1 MEHYKMFSNY
11 EEVDN
16 TFEVTVADNGFVL
29 KFNAKEIG
37 KDDSWSSDVSFI
49 FSDIAEL
56 SSAID
61 ALKEL
66 M

>member
-1 MEHYKMFSNY
+1 MFDNY

-37 KDDSWSSDVSFI
+37 KDDSWSSDVSFV
-49 FSDIAEL
+49 FSNLDEL
-56 SSAID
+56 RTAID
-61 ALKEL
+61 ALREL

>member
-37 KDDSWSSDVSFI
+37 KDDSWASDVSFV
-49 FSDIAEL
+49 FGNLEQL

>member
-1 MEHYKMFSNY
+1 MFNNY

-37 KDDSWSSDVSFI
+37 KDDSWSSDVSFV
-49 FSDIAEL
+49 FSNLDEL
-56 SSAID
+56 STAID
-61 ALKEL
+61 TLKEL

>member
-1 MEHYKMFSNY
+1 MFNNY

-37 KDDSWSSDVSFI
+37 TDDSWSSDVSFV
-49 FSDIAEL
+49 FSSLDEL

>member
-1 MEHYKMFSNY
+1 MFNDY
-11 EEVDN
+11 EEIDN

-37 KDDSWSSDVSFI
+37 KDDSWSSDVSFV
-49 FSDIAEL
+49 FSSLDEL
-56 SSAID
+56 STAID

>member
-1 MEHYKMFSNY
+1 MFDNY
-11 EEVDN
+11 EEIDN

-29 KFNAKEIG
+29 KFNAKQIG
-37 KDDSWSSDVSFI
+37 KDDSWSSDVSFV
-49 FSDIAEL
+49 FSNLDEL
-56 SSAID
+56 STAID

>member
-1 MEHYKMFSNY
+1 MFSNY
-11 EEVDN
+11 EEIDN

-37 KDDSWSSDVSFI
+37 KEDSWNRDISFV
-49 FSDIAEL
+49 FSDLSEL

>member
-1 MEHYKMFSNY
+1 MFSNY

-37 KDDSWSSDVSFI
+37 KDDSWSSDVSFV
-49 FSDIAEL
+49 FSNLDEL
-56 SSAID
+56 STAID
-61 ALKEL
+61 TLKEL

>member
-1 MEHYKMFSNY
+1 MFNDY
-11 EEVDN
+11 EEIDN
-16 TFEVTVADNGFVL
+16 TFEVTVADNGSVL

-37 KDDSWSSDVSFI
+37 KDDSWSSDVSFV
-49 FSDIAEL
+49 FSNLDEL
-56 SSAID
+56 STAID

>member
-1 MEHYKMFSNY
+1 MFNEY
-11 EEVDN
+11 EEIDN

-29 KFNAKEIG
+29 KFNAKQIG
-37 KDDSWSSDVSFI
+37 KDDSWSSDVSFV
-49 FSDIAEL
+49 FSTLDEL

>member
-1 MEHYKMFSNY
+1 MFNNY

-37 KDDSWSSDVSFI
+37 KDDSWSSDVSFV
-49 FSDIAEL
+49 FSNLDEL

-61 ALKEL
+61 TLKEL

>member
-1 MEHYKMFSNY
+1 MFSNY
-11 EEVDN
+11 EEIDN

-37 KDDSWSSDVSFI
+37 NDDSWSSDVSFV
-49 FSDIAEL
+49 FSNLDEL

>member
-1 MEHYKMFSNY
+1 MFEAY
-11 EEVDN
+11 EEIDN

-37 KDDSWSSDVSFI
+37 KDDSWSSDVSFV
-49 FSDIAEL
+49 FSNLDEL
-56 SSAID
+56 STAID
-61 ALKEL
+61 ELKEL

>member
-1 MEHYKMFSNY
+1 MFDNY

-29 KFNAKEIG
+29 KFSGKEIG
-37 KDDSWSSDVSFI
+37 NDDNWASDVSFV
-49 FSDIAEL
+49 FSSLDQL
-56 SSAID
+56 STAID
-61 ALKEL
+61 TLKER

>member
-1 MEHYKMFSNY
+1 MFSNY

-37 KDDSWSSDVSFI
+37 KDDSWSSDVSFV
-49 FSDIAEL
+49 FSDL
-56 SSAID
+56 SQLTTAID

>member
-1 MEHYKMFSNY
+1 MFDNY

-29 KFNAKEIG
+29 KFSAKEIG
-37 KDDSWSSDVSFI
+37 KDDSWSSDVSFV
-49 FSDIAEL
+49 FSNLDEL
-56 SSAID
+56 STAID
-61 ALKEL
+61 ALKER

>member
-37 KDDSWSSDVSFI
+37 NDDSWSSDVSFV
-49 FSDIAEL
+49 FSNLAEL
-56 SSAID
+56 TTAID

>member
-1 MEHYKMFSNY
+1 MFDAY
-11 EEVDN
+11 EEIDN

-37 KDDSWSSDVSFI
+37 KDDSWSSDVSFV
-49 FSDIAEL
+49 FSNLDEL
-56 SSAID
+56 STAINE
-61 ALKEL
+61 LKEL

>member
-1 MEHYKMFSNY
+1 MFDNY

-29 KFNAKEIG
+29 KFSGKEIAN
-37 KDDSWSSDVSFI
+37 DDNWANDVSFV
-49 FSDIAEL
+49 FSNLDEL
-56 SSAID
+56 TTAID
-61 ALKEL
+61 TLKER

>member
-1 MEHYKMFSNY
+1 MFNNY

-37 KDDSWSSDVSFI
+37 KDDSWSSDVSFV
-49 FSDIAEL
+49 FSDLNEL
-56 SSAID
+56 STAID

>member
-1 MEHYKMFSNY
+1 MFSNY
-11 EEVDN
+11 EEVDS

-37 KDDSWSSDVSFI
+37 KDDSWSSDVSFV
-49 FSDIAEL
+49 FSNLDQL
-56 SSAID
+56 STAID

>member
-1 MEHYKMFSNY
+1 MFDAY
-11 EEVDN
+11 EEIDN

-37 KDDSWSSDVSFI
+37 KDDSWSSDVSFV
-49 FSDIAEL
+49 FSNLDEL
-56 SSAID
+56 STAID
-61 ALKEL
+61 ELKEL

>member
-1 MEHYKMFSNY
+1 MFDNY
-11 EEVDN
+11 EEIDN

-37 KDDSWSSDVSFI
+37 KDDSWSSDVSFV
-49 FSDIAEL
+49 FSSLDEL
-56 SSAID
+56 STAID

>member
-1 MEHYKMFSNY
+1 MFSNY

-37 KDDSWSSDVSFI
+37 KDDSWSSDVSFV
-49 FSDIAEL
+49 FSNLDEL

-61 ALKEL
+61 TLTEI

>member
-1 MEHYKMFSNY
+1 MFDNY

-37 KDDSWSSDVSFI
+37 KDDSWSSDVSFV
-49 FSDIAEL
+49 FSNLDEL
-56 SSAID
+56 STAID

>member
-1 MEHYKMFSNY
+1 MFNNY
-11 EEVDN
+11 AEVDN

-37 KDDSWSSDVSFI
+37 NDDTWASDVSFV
-49 FSDIAEL
+49 FSSLNEL

>member
-1 MEHYKMFSNY
+1 MFNNY

-37 KDDSWSSDVSFI
+37 NDDTWASDVSFV
-49 FSDIAEL
+49 FSSLNEL

>member
-29 KFNAKEIG
+29 KFNAKTIG
-37 KDDSWSSDVSFI
+37 KDDSWSSDVSFV
-49 FSDIAEL
+49 FSSLDEL
-56 SSAID
+56 STAID

>member
-1 MEHYKMFSNY
+1 MEHYKMFNNY

-37 KDDSWSSDVSFI
+37 NDDSWSSDVSFV
-49 FSDIAEL
+49 FSTLDEL

>member
-1 MEHYKMFSNY
+1 MFNNY

>member
-1 MEHYKMFSNY
+1 MFSNY
-11 EEVDN
+11 EEIDN

-37 KDDSWSSDVSFI
+37 NDDSWSSDVSFV
-49 FSDIAEL
+49 FSSLDEL
-56 SSAID
+56 STAID

>member
-1 MEHYKMFSNY
+1 MEHYKMFNNY

-37 KDDSWSSDVSFI
+37 KDDSWSSDVSFV
-49 FSDIAEL
+49 FSDLTEL
-56 SSAID
+56 STAID